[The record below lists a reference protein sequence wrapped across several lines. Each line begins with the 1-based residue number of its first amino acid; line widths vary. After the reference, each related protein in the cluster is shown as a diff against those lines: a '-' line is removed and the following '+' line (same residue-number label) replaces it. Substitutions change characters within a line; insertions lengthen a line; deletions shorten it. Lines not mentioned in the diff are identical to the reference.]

1 MKIAYLIPEF
11 PGQTHSFFWRERIAL
26 KEIGVATQLVS
37 TRHPPRA
44 IISHDWAEQ
53 AQSETFYLSETHPT
67 DFLHTIIQLIGF
79 GPTAWFRSIKA
90 AADGCPLRKWVT
102 LSAKGTPPGLVS
114 QERRPLLYRPILW
127 QGGRR

>member
-1 MKIAYLIPEF
+1 M
-11 PGQTHSFFWRERIAL
+11 
-26 KEIGVATQLVS
+26 ATQLVS

-90 AADGCPLRKWVT
+90 AADGCPLRK
-102 LSAKGTPPGLVS
+102 LPKNFALIFFAARLAAFLEPMK
-114 QERRPLLYRPILW
+114 
-127 QGGRR
+127 